1 MPSAKTMRLTLGRPL
16 RRPESAKDAANELMD
31 DMGWVVSSP
40 KTAAEWSLIH
50 EAMEKARRGKI

>member
-1 MPSAKTMRLTLGRPL
+1 MRLTLGRPL